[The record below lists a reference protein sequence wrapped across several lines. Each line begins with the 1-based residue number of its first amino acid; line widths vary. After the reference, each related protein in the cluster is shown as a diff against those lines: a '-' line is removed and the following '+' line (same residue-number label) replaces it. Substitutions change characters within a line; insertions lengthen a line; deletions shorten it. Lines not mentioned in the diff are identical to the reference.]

1 MRLKKN
7 DIRLI
12 VADEPTSALDA
23 QGESAVF
30 RRLKDQRGD
39 KTVVFITH
47 RFGYL
52 TQHADLIL

>member
-1 MRLKKN
+1 MRIKKN

-23 QGESAVF
+23 QGELAVF
-30 RRLKDQRGD
+30 KRLREQRSD

-47 RFGYL
+47 RFGHL